1 MKTLGRSGVSVAW
14 KVAILREPMKKRT
27 LNGENTAAKTK
38 QRNDSTEMLFFLGSE
53 FCHQRLLKSERFA
66 HTVSGF
72 SQRSISHPTMNLS
85 VALLLRM
92 SSASK
97 ALSAGTSTRLRAV
110 GGSARMGSPRLE
122 LHVISPKG
130 FLAVLRMSRQ
140 TKS

>member
-72 SQRSISHPTMNLS
+72 SRRRSISHPTMNLS

-92 SSASK
+92 LSASK
-97 ALSAGTSTRLRAV
+97 ALSAGTSTHLQAV
-110 GGSARMGSPRLE
+110 GGSARMGSPQLE
-122 LHVISPKG
+122 LHVILLKG
-130 FLAVLRMSRQ
+130 FLAVLRMS
-140 TKS
+140 